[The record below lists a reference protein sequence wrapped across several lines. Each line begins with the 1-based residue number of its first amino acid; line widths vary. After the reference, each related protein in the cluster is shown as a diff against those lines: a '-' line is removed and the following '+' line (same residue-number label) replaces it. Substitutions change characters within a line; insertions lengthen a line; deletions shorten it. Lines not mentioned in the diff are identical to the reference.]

1 MIFQK
6 PLYFVLEVVDLKGEL
21 YTYAL
26 FGDTASMV
34 LINRAIALFQFSTY
48 MLKYML
54 KLETSDQR
62 QLSFKLIISSIQHG
76 LLIEREYIK
85 SHVIISCTQIL

>member
-6 PLYFVLEVVDLKGEL
+6 HLYFVLEVVDLNGEL

-34 LINRAIALFQFSTY
+34 LINRAIALFQHS
-48 MLKYML
+48 ML
-54 KLETSDQR
+54 KLETSNQR
-62 QLSFKLIISSIQHG
+62 QLSFNTYDQLNTAWAID
-76 LLIEREYIK
+76 
-85 SHVIISCTQIL
+85 